1 MEPHDEFTPA
11 QSGKFARVVSHHGAG
26 DPDHLFGGNVATS
39 LHPPGK
45 RRYSRDLVTS
55 TVRSVLHGET
65 HPEHVDPR
73 YLHSTQTAIT
83 RAGVKHYVENPT
95 YHDTGET
102 YADQDKAGNR
112 LPVIHESRTAQGGL
126 HRQILSGHHRAAAA
140 VLSGKPLLAIV
151 VREH

>member
-1 MEPHDEFTPA
+1 MEPHDTFQPA
-11 QSGKFARVVSHHGAG
+11 QTARFARVEQHHGSG
-26 DPDHLFGGNVATS
+26 DVDALFQGNPVS
-39 LHPPGK
+39 GLHPGGK
-45 RRYSRDLVTS
+45 RRYNRQLVTD

-73 YLHSTQTAIT
+73 YLHMTQTNIT

-95 YHDTGET
+95 YHETGET
-102 YADQDKAGNR
+102 FADKEKAGNR
-112 LPVIHESRTAQGGL
+112 LPVIHESKNAQGGL

-140 VLSGKPLLAIV
+140 VLTGKPLLAIV